1 MHIGT
6 MLVEIMVDLLSKVI
20 SSLSWIGVFILM
32 TLESAAIP
40 IPSEIVVPMA
50 GFALCNKVEE
60 VVVGTI
66 VVSISNTVGSLLAYW
81 AGKKYGRNF
90 VEKYGKYIL
99 LSRSKY
105 EKTEQLFLKHGS
117 VMVLVGRMMPAIR
130 TFISL
135 PAGLFKMD
143 VQRFTLLTF
152 LGSLPWNL
160 VLLYLGYML
169 KENWEVILIYSKYID
184 VIVLVGVLAL
194 IYFIYHS

>member
-1 MHIGT
+1 